1 MSKNVHDG
9 HRGRMKERFYNTGLD
24 GFADHEILEFILFF
38 VIPLK
43 DTNKIAHGLLAHF
56 GSLSGVLLATNKELQ
71 QVDGIGSQAATLV
84 SLFAPVAR
92 RLFTGDEPMTSID
105 TSNAAAKYVI
115 SLFYGM
121 RKECLYLICMDSS
134 YRVLHQQVM
143 VEGSIDNLP
152 VYPREIAAVTLRHNA
167 THVILAHNHP
177 GGNPQPS
184 RQDIVITLD
193 IVKALSPLGIQLC
206 DHIIV
211 SGRDYYSFSEKQA
224 YTHSFTESDPLFIG
238 DSSATSYAAQEQSG
252 EI

>member
-9 HRGRMKERFYNTGLD
+9 HRQRMKERFYNTGLE
-24 GFADHEILEFILFF
+24 GFADHEILEYLLFF
-38 VIPLK
+38 VIPRK
-43 DTNKIAHGLLAHF
+43 DTNKIAHALLSHF
-56 GSLSGVLLATNKELQ
+56 GSLSGVLLANQKELQ
-71 QVDGIGSQAATLV
+71 QVEGIGSQAASLLT
-84 SLFAPVAR
+84 LFAPVAR
-92 RLFTGDEPMTSID
+92 RLFSGDEPMTSID
-105 TSNAAAKYVI
+105 TSAAAAKYVL
-115 SLFYGM
+115 SLFYGL
-121 RKECLYLICMDSS
+121 RKECLYLICMDSA

-193 IVKALSPLGIQLC
+193 IVKALSPLGVQLC

-211 SGRDYYSFSEKQA
+211 SGMQYYSFSEKQS
-224 YTHSFTESDPLFIG
+224 YTHSFAETDPLFIG
-238 DSSATSYAAQEQSG
+238 DSIGTSYAAQTQE
-252 EI
+252 EK